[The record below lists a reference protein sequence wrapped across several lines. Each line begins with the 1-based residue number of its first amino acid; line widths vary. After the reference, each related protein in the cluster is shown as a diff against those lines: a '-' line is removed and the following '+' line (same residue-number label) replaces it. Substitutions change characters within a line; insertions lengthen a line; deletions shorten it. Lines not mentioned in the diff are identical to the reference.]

1 MFSISPTV
9 FFKFLKFSIVGF
21 SGIFVDFGIT
31 YLLKQKLNV
40 HKYVANSTGFVFA
53 TISNYYLNRVW
64 TFKTTQVNAIIQ
76 FEKFF
81 IIALIGLIISNTLIY
96 LLNEKLKLNFWLSKI
111 LAIGLVSFFNFFA
124 NYIYTFAAQ

>member
-21 SGIFVDFGIT
+21 SGIFIDFGIT

-40 HKYVANSTGFVFA
+40 PKYVANSTGFVFA
-53 TISNYYLNRVW
+53 TLSNYYLNRIW
-64 TFKTTQVNAIIQ
+64 TFKTTQVNAFIQ

-81 IIALIGLIISNTLIY
+81 IISLIGLIISNTLIY
-96 LLNEKLKLNFWLSKI
+96 LLNEKLKLNFWLCKI

-124 NYIYTFAAQ
+124 NYIYTFAA